1 MMTVGAAMLA
11 LAAQAQTPADFAWR
25 LPLST
30 TRDGA
35 FFRVDVPPSLY
46 EGAVRADLGDV
57 RVFNGEGAAVPLA
70 FLARPVAAREA
81 AAPVALPLFPL
92 RVDRNRRDLGDLTM
106 SVRRDA
112 AGTTVNLATRDGAAV
127 AGERLAGYLVDAS
140 ALSAPP
146 VVLTLMLPD
155 GANVSTRVRVEGSD
169 DLAAWRVLNGFAPV
183 LAVEFG
189 GRRLALDRVDLAP
202 GPAKYLR
209 ITTVGSEPPLEIAG
223 VRGEFAGRMIDPARQ
238 FRKVEGVADTASP
251 GDYIFDLGGTFPVDR
266 IALDL
271 PELNTV
277 APAQV
282 YSRRDPKDE
291 WRAVGATVFYRLK
304 HPDANETT
312 SLPWPVAT
320 APARYWKISVD
331 ARSGGLGSKP
341 PALTALWIPQA
352 LVFAARGNGPFELAY
367 GSAQAKPVALPIET
381 LVPGFD
387 ARVTPATF
395 AVATAGAATTPP
407 AMAALKQPIDLK
419 RWLLWAALG
428 LATLVLG
435 WMAYALGRQMRG
447 PASPATDAA
456 TSAADSVGGGRS
468 PKATEEST

>member
-1 MMTVGAAMLA
+1 MSPLPGRPKCEVDRSAQRVSHPGWRSMMTVGAAMLA
-11 LAAQAQTPADFAWR
+11 LAAQAQSPADFAWR

-30 TRDGA
+30 ASDGA
-35 FFRVDVPPSLY
+35 FFRVEVPPSLY

-70 FLARPVAAREA
+70 FLARPAAAREA

-238 FRKVEGVADTASP
+238 FRKVEGVADKASP
-251 GDYIFDLGGTFPVDR
+251 GRLHFRPRRHVPGRSDR
-266 IALDL
+266 ARPARAQYRRARAGLFTPG
-271 PELNTV
+271 PEGRMARRGRDGVLSTQASGRQRDDEPAV
-277 APAQV
+277 A
-282 YSRRDPKDE
+282 RRDGTCAILE
-291 WRAVGATVFYRLK
+291 NQR
-304 HPDANETT
+304 
-312 SLPWPVAT
+312 
-320 APARYWKISVD
+320 
-331 ARSGGLGSKP
+331 
-341 PALTALWIPQA
+341 
-352 LVFAARGNGPFELAY
+352 
-367 GSAQAKPVALPIET
+367 
-381 LVPGFD
+381 
-387 ARVTPATF
+387 
-395 AVATAGAATTPP
+395 
-407 AMAALKQPIDLK
+407 
-419 RWLLWAALG
+419 
-428 LATLVLG
+428 
-435 WMAYALGRQMRG
+435 
-447 PASPATDAA
+447 
-456 TSAADSVGGGRS
+456 
-468 PKATEEST
+468 